1 MFMEQFSWR
10 TAKPSKTAKINHLE
24 KFALYGIKA
33 YGAECNDVM
42 YREDYG
48 NKDKTECMV
57 IINLRTQDWGLTWKQ
72 RFMTVNVKWSPVS
85 ALFSG
90 R

>member
-1 MFMEQFSWR
+1 
-10 TAKPSKTAKINHLE
+10 
-24 KFALYGIKA
+24 
-33 YGAECNDVM
+33 M

-57 IINLRTQDWGLTWKQ
+57 INNLRTQDWGLTWKQ